1 MGKWLTII
9 VYSNVLRL
17 NTTLASGLYICGLI
31 TPNSELSLMVF
42 IIYGMIRVALHMT

>member
-9 VYSNVLRL
+9 VYSYVL
-17 NTTLASGLYICGLI
+17 TTLASGLYLCGLI

-42 IIYGMIRVALHMT
+42 IIYGTIRVALHMT